1 MPNHTA
7 GPVLIQLI
15 AIFRIYWIISIIPLP
30 SFSLSLACALAIIC
44 LFFSPHTNSRLT
56 VVGLHFE
63 LSQTE
68 RVVAWLARLYVCGA
82 KGRRT
87 VSKETESSS
96 ANESDNS
103 LHSLR
108 YFITSNI
115 VVRERRRRRKANT
128 GKAFRGEA
136 RCSVHEAKY
145 FVSQPRGGKTSRL
158 ALSYCPTKPS
168 EHCRSRLPKVRN
180 VAVWWWMLRLS

>member
-7 GPVLIQLI
+7 GPVLIFLIQLI

-44 LFFSPHTNSRLT
+44 LFFSPHTNSMLT
-56 VVGLHFE
+56 VVSLHFE

-68 RVVAWLARLYVCGA
+68 RVVAWLARLYICGG

-103 LHSLR
+103 LHSLH
-108 YFITSNI
+108 YFITSSQHSMHSASWWTPPEKKKATQPKLFAVKPAAAYMKQSI
-115 VVRERRRRRKANT
+115 SCFSLVVERPLDSLCLTA
-128 GKAFRGEA
+128 
-136 RCSVHEAKY
+136 
-145 FVSQPRGGKTSRL
+145 P
-158 ALSYCPTKPS
+158 
-168 EHCRSRLPKVRN
+168 
-180 VAVWWWMLRLS
+180 